1 MGSGVSA
8 ASRENLCHQVVV
20 LEVLLLQLL
29 LWAHT
34 LALKV
39 DTLKCP
45 VNDPISV
52 PYEWYQPGDLLLGE
66 MTSLF
71 FSGFND
77 ISFKEHPSQEM
88 QWTQPYML
96 TKFYQHILALVFA
109 INEVNMSPNILPNVT
124 LGFHIYDSYYD
135 ERMTYRTTLDL
146 LFKSHGFI
154 LNYECGPQ
162 KNLIAIIGGLGSD
175 ISFHMADIL
184 NLYKIPQITYGS
196 FPSIDT
202 EILKGP
208 SFFRMTPNEAPQY
221 RGITQLLHHFKWTWI
236 GIFVVD
242 DESGEHF
249 LRAMGPLLSQSG
261 ICVAYTERI
270 PNQMNFLETQVY
282 VDMCLKLIPA
292 LMDKR
297 ARTFVVYGDTLTL
310 QWLAT
315 LIEYGKLGY
324 KEYTSVG
331 KVWIT
336 NAQIDFADPGF
347 TAAFNFEVFEGTIS
361 FVIHSKEPQG
371 FQPYLQNIN
380 LARRKENSFHKEF
393 CFHAFKCSIHDWM
406 TFKDAC
412 TGEERLDILPWALFE
427 MDMTGHSYSLYNAVY
442 AVAYALEAFYS
453 SRTNRRAMLDHFE
466 RQDLQTWQELPI
478 SVCSYSC
485 HPGFQKRRREGE
497 QSCCY
502 DCAPCPEGKISDQMA
517 DTADCRKCPEHQYP
531 SKNRDRCISRS
542 LTFLSYEEP
551 LGISLASVAI
561 SFSLTTAFV
570 LGIFIKHKDTP
581 IVKANNLEITYALLI
596 SLLLCFLCSLLF
608 LGQPGK
614 VTCFLQQPAFGSI
627 FSVAVSCVLAKTITV
642 VVAFMATKP
651 GSSMR
656 KWVGKKLSNCIVLSC
671 SLLQF
676 GICGLWLG
684 TAPPFPDV
692 DMQSLTGE
700 IIVECNAGS
709 VIMFYLV
716 LAYMG
721 LLSIISFM
729 VAFLA
734 RKLPDTFNE
743 AKFIAFSMLVFC
755 SVWLSF
761 VPTYLSTKG
770 KSMVAVEIFSI
781 LASSAGLLGC
791 IFSPKC
797 FIILLKP
804 ELNQRE
810 QLIRRKD

>member
-8 ASRENLCHQVVV
+8 APRENLCHQVVV
-20 LEVLLLQLL
+20 LEVLLLLLL
-29 LWAHT
+29 LWPHT

-45 VNDPISV
+45 VIDPISV
-52 PYEWYQPGDLLLGE
+52 PHEWYHPGDLLVGE

-71 FSGFND
+71 FSGDNA
-77 ISFKEHPSQEM
+77 ISFKKHPSQEL
-88 QWTQPYML
+88 QWTQKMEWTYML

-146 LFKSHGFI
+146 LFKSHGFN

-184 NLYKIPQITYGS
+184 NLYKIPQLHQFLQHILFNNSAGETVSFNEKWEMVAGFDIKNILILSNYSLFSIKVGS
-196 FPSIDT
+196 FHPS
-202 EILKGP
+202 EEK
-208 SFFRMTPNEAPQY
+208 
-221 RGITQLLHHFKWTWI
+221 QLLINESRIVWHRHF
-236 GIFVVD
+236 
-242 DESGEHF
+242 
-249 LRAMGPLLSQSG
+249 
-261 ICVAYTERI
+261 
-270 PNQMNFLETQVY
+270 N
-282 VDMCLKLIPA
+282 
-292 LMDKR
+292 
-297 ARTFVVYGDTLTL
+297 
-310 QWLAT
+310 
-315 LIEYGKLGY
+315 
-324 KEYTSVG
+324 
-331 KVWIT
+331 
-336 NAQIDFADPGF
+336 
-347 TAAFNFEVFEGTIS
+347 
-361 FVIHSKEPQG
+361 
-371 FQPYLQNIN
+371 
-380 LARRKENSFHKEF
+380 
-393 CFHAFKCSIHDWM
+393 
-406 TFKDAC
+406 
-412 TGEERLDILPWALFE
+412 
-427 MDMTGHSYSLYNAVY
+427 
-442 AVAYALEAFYS
+442 
-453 SRTNRRAMLDHFE
+453 
-466 RQDLQTWQELPI
+466 QELPI
-478 SVCSYSC
+478 SVCSDSC

-502 DCAPCPEGKISDQMA
+502 DCAPCPEGKISDQM
-517 DTADCRKCPEHQYP
+517 DMADCRKCPEHQYP

-561 SFSLTTAFV
+561 SFSLITTLV

-671 SLLQF
+671 SLIQF